1 MEEYIESTW
10 ANIIIATDGSIR
22 DNSTKWGGAVWQDRE
37 RVYSWCAG
45 KHGRT
50 SSYRAESEAFEN
62 ALTWMAAK
70 IGQNDHVLV
79 LTGSQSLVT
88 QLQLGNVKET
98 RVAPLD
104 YIKGSFKI
112 AYIPGHAGISYN
124 DAADHL
130 AGIAVPIGVI
140 KFHRQDHR

>member
-1 MEEYIESTW
+1 MNAVVNQVEVEEYIESTG

-22 DNSTKWGGAVWQDRE
+22 DNSTTWGGAVWQDRQH
-37 RVYSWCAG
+37 VYSWCAG

-50 SSYRAESEAFEN
+50 SSYRAESEAFED

-88 QLQLGNVKET
+88 QLPARK
-98 RVAPLD
+98 
-104 YIKGSFKI
+104 
-112 AYIPGHAGISYN
+112 
-124 DAADHL
+124 
-130 AGIAVPIGVI
+130 
-140 KFHRQDHR
+140 